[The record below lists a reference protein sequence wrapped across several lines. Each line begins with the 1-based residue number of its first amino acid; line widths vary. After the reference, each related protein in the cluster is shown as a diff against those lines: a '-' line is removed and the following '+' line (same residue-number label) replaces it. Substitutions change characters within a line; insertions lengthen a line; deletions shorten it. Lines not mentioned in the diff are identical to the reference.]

1 MKRMGW
7 QKALSTCLGL
17 GFLTKMPGTVASF
30 VAVLAAFVIPVNL
43 FVLAATIIAGA
54 IASGAY
60 AATLSAEDPPEVVI
74 DEIAGMW
81 VALYGH
87 GPGYFI
93 PALGL
98 FRILDIVKPFPVRN
112 AEKLPGGIGIM
123 ADDIVAGV
131 ISNLLLRGAIWLF
144 FDGGFQKIPG
154 LW

>member
-1 MKRMGW
+1 MGW

-43 FVLAATIIAGA
+43 FLLAATIITGA

-87 GPGYFI
+87 GPGYSSQPLAFSGSLI
-93 PALGL
+93 SLNH
-98 FRILDIVKPFPVRN
+98 FRS
-112 AEKLPGGIGIM
+112 GT
-123 ADDIVAGV
+123 
-131 ISNLLLRGAIWLF
+131 
-144 FDGGFQKIPG
+144 QKSC
-154 LW
+154 LEELE